1 MDSILLGGDSGAVD
15 AMLVLDISLVDRLG
29 KVVWALLT
37 FVKVVFE
44 PPEDVFIVPLNMVVS
59 FSVVLIC
66 ELNVASFSVAEVIC
80 VVGLVSTDILF
91 IALVDFVV
99 SLLCLI
105 VSIVFVAGGFE
116 VGLFASFI
124 VVSAII
130 LGSVFGKVLAGEDE
144 PVSESIEVA
153 GQ

>member
-130 LGSVFGKVLAGEDE
+130 LGSVFGKVFAGEDE